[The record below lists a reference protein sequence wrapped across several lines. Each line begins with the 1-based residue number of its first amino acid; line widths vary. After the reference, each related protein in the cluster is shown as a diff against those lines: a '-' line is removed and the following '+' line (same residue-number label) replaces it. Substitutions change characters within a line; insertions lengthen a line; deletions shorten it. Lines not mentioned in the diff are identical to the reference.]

1 MVNESGASRLSHGH
15 VGQQLAMMRG
25 RLEKLTNMRSETG
38 AVRNSMDTKIVSR
51 IWWSLVLRGVLAILF
66 GIVAFFYTGQ
76 TLLALVFVF
85 GFFALLNGIMLI
97 VAAVRAGEGHLRW
110 GLLAFSGIISVAAG
124 IVSFVWPGLTALA
137 IVFIVAAWAIITGV
151 AEIAF
156 ALAMPEVL
164 PQPWL
169 AGISGALSVLF
180 GVLLAVWPRSGA
192 ITLTWLLGIYAIVYG
207 ISQLYNAY
215 RLRELRSN
223 VQALRGP
230 ASA

>member
-1 MVNESGASRLSHGH
+1 
-15 VGQQLAMMRG
+15 
-25 RLEKLTNMRSETG
+25 
-38 AVRNSMDTKIVSR
+38 MDTKIVSR
-51 IWWSLVLRGVLAILF
+51 IWWSLVLRGGLAILF
-66 GIVAFFYTGQ
+66 GIVALFYTGQ

-85 GFFALLNGIMLI
+85 GFFALLNGIMSI
-97 VAAVRAGEGHLRW
+97 VAAVRAGEAHLRW
-110 GLLAFSGIISVAAG
+110 GLLAFSGIIGVAAG

-156 ALAMPEVL
+156 ALAVPEAL

-180 GVLLAVWPRSGA
+180 GVLLAVWPRSGVV
-192 ITLTWLLGIYAIVYG
+192 TLTWLVGIYAIAYG

-215 RLRELRSN
+215 RLRALLGD
-223 VQALRGP
+223 VQTLRGVGQRLTSGR
-230 ASA
+230 ARG